1 MVIRPARARARLLLE
16 EAAEAVGL
24 SLVVEDEVRPHARPQ
39 ARVQPA
45 DLALD
50 PLLPRDVAAA
60 PAEAA
65 LAAAAA
71 ALAPPPP
78 AVDVLPLYD
87 CSPARRFIASPHFA
101 ICKAILN
108 ELIYGRT
115 QLRFSDTVV
124 FYQSEKRGL

>member
-1 MVIRPARARARLLLE
+1 MPKKKK
-16 EAAEAVGL
+16 AAV
-24 SLVVEDEVRPHARPQ
+24 P
-39 ARVQPA
+39 
-45 DLALD
+45 
-50 PLLPRDVAAA
+50 AAA
-60 PAEAA
+60 PTESPPKEAA
-65 LAAAAA
+65 NIPLSVVDAPPKEEPPPAIAE
-71 ALAPPPP
+71 PPPP